1 MVSDGVGTPAD
12 GKREVRQ
19 LENQSLWLVCGSVPQ
34 SSAAAQNQH
43 PVMIF
48 SCQRRKR
55 RRQQRRTVARPLP
68 LPRRVLVAPR
78 TRPTRACATS
88 CNEKTP
94 SPTRAAGD
102 KGQARGTVDERVFR
116 GGTHPPESPPLA
128 VSWPE
133 GSPQSQHAGASRS
146 KALELSGQP
155 VPGVPPGPARLTTPP
170 GFAGRVFKCV
180 SVRTVAGRRD
190 SGRLPRRPR
199 CWGTAAWRGQRVTL
213 VPPVPVEAGKLRG
226 GPPTGTSHAG
236 GPPRLL
242 PRSPHLRTHG
252 LSFVPRDA
260 HNSPP

>member
-116 GGTHPPESPPLA
+116 GGHILPRAPLWRSAGPKAPLRASTLGPHAARPWSSPANL
-128 VSWPE
+128 SR
-133 GSPQSQHAGASRS
+133 GSPQG
-146 KALELSGQP
+146 
-155 VPGVPPGPARLTTPP
+155 PPG
-170 GFAGRVFKCV
+170 
-180 SVRTVAGRRD
+180 
-190 SGRLPRRPR
+190 
-199 CWGTAAWRGQRVTL
+199 
-213 VPPVPVEAGKLRG
+213 
-226 GPPTGTSHAG
+226 
-236 GPPRLL
+236 
-242 PRSPHLRTHG
+242 
-252 LSFVPRDA
+252 
-260 HNSPP
+260 